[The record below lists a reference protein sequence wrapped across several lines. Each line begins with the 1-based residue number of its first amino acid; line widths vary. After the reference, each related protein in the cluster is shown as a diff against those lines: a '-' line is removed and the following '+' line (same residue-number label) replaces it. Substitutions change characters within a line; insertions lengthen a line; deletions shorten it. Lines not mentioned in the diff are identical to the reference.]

1 MLPQNGLPLR
11 SQQAQQPLM
20 SSNPAGFDA
29 SFFNLDASQAAKQ
42 MAALSAASNARMANS
57 RSASV
62 GGTSSGSYLGGIT
75 SGMHSNVSHD
85 QSISAGGHPNLN
97 AHSLPQPANTS
108 FLDPSMSNPAAPRP
122 GPSSAQYRQ
131 RHQGFLAGLAN
142 IMAKRN
148 TPLPPALIGISTPNY
163 DPNTSQFKM
172 IEPSQTEIGCF
183 RLAGRDID
191 LFKLWGLTIQQGG
204 GSVIGN
210 PGTWAA
216 IASQFDLPEELP
228 QPHASGTTSSAHAL
242 QACYMLIL
250 APFEDLYK
258 KNVQDQQRKAQLSS
272 RQGNVMNQRPG
283 TPTRP
288 GQTVANG
295 MQSGFPNQTPRGLSG
310 FSSANALAPQTTHQG
325 STVSS
330 VPQPGPSVT
339 QISVPQS
346 VDASHVGEGQ
356 SSDTNV
362 LEDIQGGIKRKLDTD
377 DGEGKRAR
385 QKTGS
390 ELADANTSVAAA
402 SNSDP
407 SQSVSTMAGPTRT
420 RTQPLRRK
428 IEYVPYAREVETYG
442 GRDLKGIEA
451 ELAPHRERPLRDIN
465 DWGTVDIEA
474 ITLSLSSRISTELSY
489 ALTTLTILSTMK
501 GQSPGSGFPLHQC
514 GDLFDEL
521 LDFMEELA
529 LEGVQVQDTFEL
541 STTGIDI
548 PTHRQLVNA
557 VYEAEAMPF
566 AGLERRQG
574 SADLHWGLRP
584 RPGDTILMVLTIIR
598 NLTMVG
604 ENIGFISQQHRLVD
618 LLLRLCVVVRE
629 GVSLRAFAP
638 ALSLS
643 DLIAVRKDTMVIL
656 SCIAGHILFSHPSSP
671 SKGTLKTA
679 TRLFQLC
686 SSYIIDPVEAVSPMA
701 YVQLKGTPNHAPP
714 SLADLSLE
722 VFTRL
727 SQLDSNRQVFAKAIP
742 SASIFLLFSSLVHRL
757 PISDVD
763 FQVITRESW
772 LSYLER
778 VVMGIYSL
786 AFLASPSLKNKV
798 KTDRAMGFKGVML
811 RMIQKFLMHSN
822 PDARAHYMVC
832 ARRAIEAMKVLDDGE
847 DSFDTSK
854 SVAPTM
860 SFGMGWG
867 EVGDASSEQG
877 TGLLGGHRTLAWD
890 LLMQREVS
898 ADEVMFGELES
909 LARVEC

>member
-1 MLPQNGLPLR
+1 
-11 SQQAQQPLM
+11 M
-20 SSNPAGFDA
+20 SSNPSGFDP

-57 RSASV
+57 RSASM

-75 SGMHSNVSHD
+75 SGMHSTVSHD
-85 QSISAGGHPNLN
+85 QPVSAGGHSNFQMPNSQPPNSAN
-97 AHSLPQPANTS
+97 AP
-108 FLDPSMSNPAAPRP
+108 FLDPTMSNPAAPRS

-148 TPLPPALIGISTPNY
+148 TPLPPALTGIPTPNY

-172 IEPSQTEIGCF
+172 IEPSQTETGCF

-216 IASQFDLPEELP
+216 IASQFDLPEDLP

-258 KNVQDQQRKAQLSS
+258 KNVHDQQRKAQLSS

-288 GQTVANG
+288 GQGVANG
-295 MQSGFPNQTPRGLSG
+295 MQSGFPNQMQRAQPG
-310 FSSANALAPQTTHQG
+310 FPSANAVAPQTPHQG
-325 STVSS
+325 GTAPSI
-330 VPQPGPSVT
+330 PQPSAST
-339 QISVPQS
+339 AHMSAPQS
-346 VDASHVGEGQ
+346 VDASNVGEGQ
-356 SSDTNV
+356 SSDANV
-362 LEDIQGGIKRKLDTD
+362 LEDIQGGIKRKLDSD

-390 ELADANTSVAAA
+390 ELPDANTPVAPAP
-402 SNSDP
+402 NSAP
-407 SQSVSTMAGPTRT
+407 SQPLPTMTGPTRT
-420 RTQPLRRK
+420 RSQPLRRK

-442 GRDLKGIEA
+442 GRDLKSIEA

-474 ITLSLSSRISTELSY
+474 VTLSISSRISTELSY

-501 GQSPGSGFPLHQC
+501 GQNPGSGFPLHQC

-521 LDFMEELA
+521 LDLMEELA
-529 LEGVQVQDTFEL
+529 LEGVQVQDTFQP
-541 STTGIDI
+541 STTEIDI
-548 PTHRQLVNA
+548 PTHRELVNA

-574 SADLHWGLRP
+574 SADPGWGLRQ
-584 RPGDTILMVLTIIR
+584 RPGDTILMVLVIIR

-604 ENIGFISQQHRLVD
+604 ENIDFISQQHRLVD
-618 LLLRLCVVVRE
+618 LLLRLCVVARE
-629 GVSLRAFAP
+629 GTSLRAFAP
-638 ALSLS
+638 ALSLN
-643 DLIAVRKDTMVIL
+643 DLIAVRKDTLVIL
-656 SCIAGHILFSHPSSP
+656 SCIAGHIFFSNPSSP

-686 SSYIIDPVEAVSPMA
+686 SSYIIDPAEAVSPMA
-701 YVQLKGTPNHAPP
+701 YVQLKGIPNHAPP

-742 SASIFLLFSSLVHRL
+742 SASISILFSSLVHRL
-757 PISDVD
+757 PISDID

-786 AFLASPSLKNKV
+786 AFLASPSLKNKL
-798 KTDRAMGFKGVML
+798 KGDRAIGFKGVML

-822 PDARAHYMVC
+822 PDARNHYMVC

-867 EVGDASSEQG
+867 EVGDANSEQG

-890 LLMQREVS
+890 LLMQREVFG
-898 ADEVMFGELES
+898 DEVMFGELES

>member
-1 MLPQNGLPLR
+1 MASPFGT
-11 SQQAQQPLM
+11 QQAQQGPHPSLM
-20 SSNPAGFDA
+20 SSNPTGFDP

-62 GGTSSGSYLGGIT
+62 VGGTSSGSYLGGIT
-75 SGMHSNVSHD
+75 SGMHSTVSHD
-85 QSISAGGHPNLN
+85 QSASAGGHPNFQMPNSQPPNSAN
-97 AHSLPQPANTS
+97 AP
-108 FLDPSMSNPAAPRP
+108 FLDPTMSNPAAPRSA
-122 GPSSAQYRQ
+122 PSSAQYRQ

-148 TPLPPALIGISTPNY
+148 TPLPPALTGIPTPNY

-210 PGTWAA
+210 PNTWAV
-216 IASQFDLPEELP
+216 IASQFELPEELP

-258 KNVQDQQRKAQLSS
+258 KNVQDQQRKAQMSS

-288 GQTVANG
+288 GQGVANG
-295 MQSGFPNQTPRGLSG
+295 MQSGFPNQMQRGQPG
-310 FSSANALAPQTTHQG
+310 FPSANAVAPQTPHQSG
-325 STVSS
+325 TATS
-330 VPQPGPSVT
+330 VPQPST
-339 QISVPQS
+339 NTTHMSAPQS
-346 VDASHVGEGQ
+346 VDASHVGET
-356 SSDTNV
+356 SDTNV
-362 LEDIQGGIKRKLDTD
+362 LEDIQGGIKRKLDSD
-377 DGEGKRAR
+377 DGDGKRAR

-390 ELADANTSVAAA
+390 ELPDANTPAAPA
-402 SNSDP
+402 PSSGS
-407 SQSVSTMAGPTRT
+407 SQSVPTMAGPTRT
-420 RTQPLRRK
+420 RSQPLRRK

-442 GRDLKGIEA
+442 GRDLKSIEA

-474 ITLSLSSRISTELSY
+474 LTLSLSSRISTELSY

-501 GQSPGSGFPLHQC
+501 GQTPGSGFPLHQC

-521 LDFMEELA
+521 LDLMEELA
-529 LEGVQVQDTFEL
+529 LEGAQVQDTFQL
-541 STTGIDI
+541 STTEIDI
-548 PTHRQLVNA
+548 PTHRELVNA

-574 SADLHWGLRP
+574 SADPRWGLRQ
-584 RPGDTILMVLTIIR
+584 RPGDTILMVLVIVR

-604 ENIGFISQQHRLVD
+604 ENIDFISQQHRLVD
-618 LLLRLCVVVRE
+618 LLLRLCIVVRE
-629 GVSLRAFAP
+629 GASLRAFAP

-643 DLIAVRKDTMVIL
+643 DLIAVRRDTMVIL
-656 SCIAGHILFSHPSSP
+656 SCIAGHILFSNPSNP

-686 SSYIIDPVEAVSPMA
+686 SSYIIDPAEAVSPMS
-701 YVQLKGTPNHAPP
+701 YVQLKGIPNHAPP

-742 SASIFLLFSSLVHRL
+742 SASISLLFSSLVHRL
-757 PISDVD
+757 PISDID
-763 FQVITRESW
+763 FQVITRDSW

-786 AFLASPSLKNKV
+786 AFLASPSLKNKL
-798 KTDRAMGFKGVML
+798 KADRAMGFKGVML
-811 RMIQKFLMHSN
+811 RMIQKFLMHHS

-890 LLMQREVS
+890 LLMQLG
-898 ADEVMFGELES
+898 DEIMFGELES